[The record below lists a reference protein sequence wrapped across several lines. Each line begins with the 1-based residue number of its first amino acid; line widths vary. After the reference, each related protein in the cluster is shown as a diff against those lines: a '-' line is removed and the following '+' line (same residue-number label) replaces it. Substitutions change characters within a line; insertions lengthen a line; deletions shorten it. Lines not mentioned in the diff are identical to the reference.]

1 MVKNSADEQSAFF
14 FFAAVSFAQ
23 SKSFFVTKSGNR
35 RLSPSG
41 QVVRHE
47 DEELVQ
53 GIEHDRGDIVHTEP
67 EPRMNAQ
74 VRLRW
79 YCEAHLIRLN
89 PGSNFY
95 RMPDSYFRK
104 NSIITA
110 PEKRYTLLHN
120 EDDGMWQFLCGEVH
134 QTDDAMTSCL
144 WVRPVIQR
152 EKRCP
157 HAPSL
162 LLILFGLP
170 YTIR

>member
-23 SKSFFVTKSGNR
+23 SKSFFVTKSDNR

-47 DEELVQ
+47 DKELVQ

-89 PGSNFY
+89 PG
-95 RMPDSYFRK
+95 
-104 NSIITA
+104 
-110 PEKRYTLLHN
+110 HN

>member
-1 MVKNSADEQSAFF
+1 MVLISAFLGSSTT
-14 FFAAVSFAQ
+14 VSFAQ

-47 DEELVQ
+47 DKELVQ

-89 PGSNFY
+89 PG
-95 RMPDSYFRK
+95 
-104 NSIITA
+104 
-110 PEKRYTLLHN
+110 L
-120 EDDGMWQFLCGEVH
+120 QFLSDAGLLFPKKFHYHCTRKEVYSI
-134 QTDDAMTSCL
+134 T
-144 WVRPVIQR
+144 
-152 EKRCP
+152 
-157 HAPSL
+157 
-162 LLILFGLP
+162 
-170 YTIR
+170 